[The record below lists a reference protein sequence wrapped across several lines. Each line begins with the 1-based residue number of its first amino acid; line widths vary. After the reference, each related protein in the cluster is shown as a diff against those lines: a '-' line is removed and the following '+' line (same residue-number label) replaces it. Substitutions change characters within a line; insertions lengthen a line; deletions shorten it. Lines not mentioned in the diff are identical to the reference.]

1 MRRRNR
7 RRSVAGTRKGG
18 GVTTFLELH
27 RPGAPLLMPN
37 PWDVG
42 SAMLLES
49 LGFEALATTSSG
61 FAATLG
67 GLDGSVTRDQAIAHA
82 RALVGAVDVPVS
94 ADLENCFAD
103 DPAGVAETIG
113 LAVDAGLAG
122 CSIEDFTRRPDDPI
136 YELGASVERVAA
148 AAERAHAG
156 PSAFVLTARCENFVH
171 GRADLAG
178 TIARLQAYQEA
189 GADVLFATGVSGAG
203 DIRSIVSSVD
213 RPYNVLVT
221 AASPTVAELA
231 AMGVARISVGGAFA
245 YAAMAAVIDA
255 ARELRDQGTYGYTAK
270 VPAARTAARA
280 AFSSR

>member
-1 MRRRNR
+1 M
-7 RRSVAGTRKGG
+7 
-18 GVTTFLELH
+18 TTFLDLH
-27 RPGAPLLMPN
+27 VPGSPLLMPN

-42 SAMLLES
+42 SAKLLAS
-49 LGFEALATTSSG
+49 LGFQALATTSSG

-82 RALVGAVDVPVS
+82 GTLVAAVHVPVS

-103 DPAGVAETIG
+103 DPAGVAETVG
-113 LAVDAGLAG
+113 LAIDVGLAG
-122 CSIEDFTRRPDDPI
+122 CSIEDFTRRTEDPI
-136 YELGASVERVAA
+136 YELGAAVERVAA

-156 PSAFVLTARCENFVH
+156 PVPFVLTARCENHVH
-171 GRADLAG
+171 RRGDLAD
-178 TIARLQAYQEA
+178 TIARLQAYQQA
-189 GADVLFATGVSGAG
+189 GADVLFATGVSGAA

-221 AASPTVAELA
+221 AASPPVAELA
-231 AMGVARISVGGAFA
+231 AIGVARISVGGAFA

-255 ARELRDQGTYGYTAK
+255 AQELRGQGTYGYTAK
-270 VPAARTAARA
+270 VPAARAAARD